1 MLYEFFVKAISLSKH
16 DQKSYLI
23 EIKQSHPE
31 SFDELL
37 TMIKDDE
44 TSKNMDTHYWSS
56 LMASESS
63 SIIDANQ
70 DLAGIIISSFKLT
83 ELIDKGGMGSV
94 YKAQRCDEQF
104 EQTVAIKILH
114 SELEKIIGEHALI
127 REAGFMAKLTHPN
140 IGKVFDA
147 GVSDAGY
154 HFIVMEYIDGCSIT
168 EKFKDESLTQSAKLK
183 LFCDLCDAVNHAH
196 QMQVIHAD
204 LKPANILITQDNQ
217 VKILDF
223 GISRMFNSRSSDSS
237 AAYTSYLNAM
247 TASYASPELLSGER
261 ACMYSDIYA
270 LGKMFSLLF
279 TQQKTEK
286 NSHQI
291 ELEAIVKKA
300 TAQIQA
306 DRYPSVLELKND
318 INRFMSGHIAKAY
331 RAPFFYRIK
340 KFTLTRH
347 PISVLTSLITI
358 GIFSTL
364 MTNFIIQYHDLK
376 NEKYQ
381 TDLMLEKFSLV
392 LDLDLNAK
400 SAIEIA
406 LAVNYE
412 SRSENEKAMIL
423 YQGII
428 SRVESLSNT
437 NIAFDAGHKLLKL
450 LIKTQQLDLINN
462 TLSKL
467 NNKIQF
473 HPQTELP
480 ITASQAIFYRSFMSF
495 INEPENNNR
504 EIQRHKKLVN
514 DIKENYWHQ
523 LSAQQKA
530 EISFITHP
538 DDVSQKTSLYY
549 GVFQDVTNKTS
560 LLDSLT
566 SNAIKYTDFKLND
579 LNLLPQANSLN
590 AFLESATIFFA
601 STHKSYFTYEDIN
614 QAIFSSGVIRVK
626 ENSGIYT
633 VHDNVLRMNFGGG
646 LGSDNFIYISSL
658 FALSVPSD
666 GDLSILAH
674 NNFLNENSNN
684 SWNKKELLDSDWYHI
699 YDDSVSANE
708 SVKPSM
714 VKISFQNTNAH
725 FMKNNQIID
734 GQWSIN
740 KEYLTLKALNSNQAP
755 IQLIKSLSDEKIIL
769 VKDANSML
777 PSLFVKD
784 KALAEFITQYWQNLL
799 KEIMTK

>member
-1 MLYEFFVKAISLSKH
+1 MLYEFFVKAISLSKN
-16 DQKSYLI
+16 DQKNYLI

-31 SFDELL
+31 LFDELL

-44 TSKNMDTHYWSS
+44 TSKNMDTNCWSS
-56 LMASESS
+56 LMANESLGVINS
-63 SIIDANQ
+63 TQ
-70 DLAGIIISSFKLT
+70 DLTGLIISSFKLT

-94 YKAQRCDEQF
+94 YKAERCDEQF

-147 GVSDAGY
+147 GVSDAGH

-270 LGKMFSLLF
+270 LGKIFSLLF

-318 INRFMSGHIAKAY
+318 ISRFMSGHIAKAY

-450 LIKTQQLDLINN
+450 LIKTQQLDLINS

-495 INEPENNNR
+495 INEHENNNR

-523 LSAQQKA
+523 LSTQQKA

-614 QAIFSSGVIRVK
+614 QAVFSSGVIRVK

-699 YDDSVSANE
+699 YDDSVSPNE

-725 FMKNNQIID
+725 FRKNNQIID

-740 KEYLTLKALNSNQAP
+740 KEYLTLKTLNSNQAP